1 MGTHGSIGATQP
13 GSKHYVTV
21 PAAQNPAGSKH
32 YVTVAAAPNP
42 ASAENGSSPQDFLNV
57 HNAARAAVGVRP
69 ITWNNV
75 VARYAADYA
84 EKRISDCDLVYSEGP
99 YGENLAWSSG
109 DLSGPEAVR
118 LWIDEKD
125 SYNLKSDVCDSGRE
139 CGHYTQ
145 VISSNS
151 VRLGC
156 AKARCNNGGTFVICN
171 YDPRGDF
178 VGGLPTYVNQ
188 SISRAISPSAA
199 PAPIDVNQSISRAIS
214 PSAAPASYFFPSEH
228 PKRKDMGELVMGL
241 IVGACALIFGLG
253 LFLWFFSRT
262 KRHKDDV
269 NIDNHHHISDVF
281 FSGGEFRYGMAP
293 RRFSLVEL
301 AKVTNNFKGEKLG
314 EGGFGAVYRGHL
326 GDLDTYVAVKRISK
340 ASKQGIKEY
349 ASEVKIISRLRHKNL
364 VKLIGWC
371 HEKHELLLVYEFMA
385 NGSLDSHL
393 FKGKSLLNWD
403 VRYKIVQDLASA
415 LLYLHEEGDHC
426 VLHRDIKTSNIMLNS
441 NFNAKL
447 GDFGLARLVDHA
459 KGSQTTRLAGTMG
472 YMAPEC
478 ISSGKV
484 SKESDVY
491 SFGIV
496 ALEIA
501 CGRRSIEPEYE
512 ESKASLVAWVWDSYG
527 NQRLL
532 DVADQKLCMVF
543 DDKQIE
549 CLLIVGL
556 WCVHPDPSSRPSIR
570 QAIQVLSFE
579 APLPELPGSRPIP
592 TYHAPIASGVKA
604 SEPCFSSLTITVP
617 R

>member
-1 MGTHGSIGATQP
+1 MELCRISVAFSLVVLALFSRTGTHGSIGATQP
-13 GSKHYVTV
+13 GSIQYV
-21 PAAQNPAGSKH
+21 KM
-32 YVTVAAAPNP
+32 AAAPNP

-69 ITWNNV
+69 ITWTNL

-84 EKRISDCDLVYSEGP
+84 EKRISDCDLVHSGGP

-109 DLSGPEAVR
+109 DLSGPDAVR

-125 SYNLKSDVCDSGRE
+125 YYNLKSGVCNSSHV

-145 VISSNS
+145 VIWRNS

-156 AKARCNNGGTFVICN
+156 AKARCNNGGTFIVCN
-171 YDPRGDF
+171 YDPPGNF
-178 VGGLPTYVNQ
+178 VGQL
-188 SISRAISPSAA
+188 
-199 PAPIDVNQSISRAIS
+199 PIDVNQSISRAIS
-214 PSAAPASYFFPSEH
+214 PSAAPAPYFFPSEH
-228 PKRKDMGELVMGL
+228 PKRNMGRLGVGL
-241 IVGACALIFGLG
+241 IVGACGLIFGLG
-253 LFLWFFSRT
+253 LFFWFFSRT

-269 NIDNHHHISDVF
+269 NIDNHDHISDVF

-293 RRFSLVEL
+293 RKFSLVEL
-301 AKVTNNFKGEKLG
+301 AKVTNNFKDEKLG

-326 GDLDTYVAVKRISK
+326 RDLDTYVAVKGISK

-349 ASEVKIISRLRHKNL
+349 ASDVKIISRLRHKNL

-371 HEKHELLLVYEFMA
+371 HEKRELLLVYEFMA

-393 FKGKSLLNWD
+393 FKGKSLPNWE

-426 VLHRDIKTSNIMLNS
+426 VLHRDIKTINIMLNS
-441 NFNAKL
+441 KFNAKL

-478 ISSGKV
+478 VSAGKV

-512 ESKASLVAWVWDSYG
+512 ESKASFVAWVWDSYG

-532 DVADQKLCMVF
+532 DVLN
-543 DDKQIE
+543 
-549 CLLIVGL
+549 
-556 WCVHPDPSSRPSIR
+556 
-570 QAIQVLSFE
+570 FE

-592 TYHAPIASGVKA
+592 TYDAPIASGVKA

>member
-1 MGTHGSIGATQP
+1 MELCKISVAFSLVVLALFSRMGTHGSIGATQP
-13 GSKHYVTV
+13 GSTG
-21 PAAQNPAGSKH
+21 QSN
-32 YVTVAAAPNP
+32 VTVAAAPNP

-69 ITWNNV
+69 ITWNTV

-84 EKRISDCDLVYSEGP
+84 EKRISDCELVHSGGH
-99 YGENLAWSSG
+99 YGENFAWSSG
-109 DLSGPEAVR
+109 DLSGSDAVR
-118 LWIDEKD
+118 MWINENIN
-125 SYNLKSDVCDSGRE
+125 YNLKSGVCDSNRI
-139 CGHYTQ
+139 CRQYAQ
-145 VISSNS
+145 VIWRNAVS
-151 VRLGC
+151 LGC

-171 YDPRGDF
+171 YDPPSNI
-178 VGGLPTYVNQ
+178 VGKL
-188 SISRAISPSAA
+188 
-199 PAPIDVNQSISRAIS
+199 PIDVNQSISRAIS
-214 PSAAPASYFFPSEH
+214 PSAAPAPYFFPSEH
-228 PKRKDMGELVMGL
+228 PKRKDMGGLVVGL
-241 IVGACALIFGLG
+241 IVRACALIFGLG

-262 KRHKDDV
+262 KRHKDDI
-269 NIDNHHHISDVF
+269 NIDNHDHISDAF

-293 RRFSLVEL
+293 RKFSLVEL

-326 GDLDTYVAVKRISK
+326 RDLDTNVAVKRISK

-349 ASEVKIISRLRHKNL
+349 ASVLRGSIISRLRHKNL

-371 HEKHELLLVYEFMA
+371 HEKRELLLVYEFMA

-393 FKGKSLLNWD
+393 FKGKSLLNWE

-478 ISSGKV
+478 VSSGKV

-570 QAIQVLSFE
+570 QAIQVLNFE

>member
-1 MGTHGSIGATQP
+1 MELCKISVAFSLVVLALFSRMGTHGSIGATQP
-13 GSKHYVTV
+13 GSTQYVT
-21 PAAQNPAGSKH
+21 A
-32 YVTVAAAPNP
+32 TVAVAPNP

-57 HNAARAAVGVRP
+57 HNAACAAVGVRP

-75 VARYAADYA
+75 VATYAADYA
-84 EKRISDCDLVYSEGP
+84 EKRISDCGLVHSGGP
-99 YGENLAWSSG
+99 YGENLAWNGG
-109 DLSGPEAVR
+109 DLSGLDAVR
-118 LWIDEKD
+118 SWIDEKD
-125 SYNLKSDVCDSGRE
+125 YYNLKSGVCDSGHV

-145 VISSNS
+145 VIWSNS
-151 VRLGC
+151 VLLGC
-156 AKARCNNGGTFVICN
+156 AKARCINVGTIVICN
-171 YDPRGDF
+171 YGPPGNI
-178 VGGLPTYVNQ
+178 VGKL
-188 SISRAISPSAA
+188 
-199 PAPIDVNQSISRAIS
+199 PIDVNQSISRGIS
-214 PSAAPASYFFPSEH
+214 PTAAPAPYFFPSEH
-228 PKRKDMGELVMGL
+228 PKRKDIGGVVVGL

-262 KRHKDDV
+262 KRLKDDV
-269 NIDNHHHISDVF
+269 NIDDHDHIFDVF
-281 FSGGEFRYGMAP
+281 FNGGEFRYGMAP
-293 RRFSLVEL
+293 RKFFLVEL

-326 GDLDTYVAVKRISK
+326 RELDTYVAVKRISK

-371 HEKHELLLVYEFMA
+371 HEKRELLLVYEFMA

-393 FKGKSLLNWD
+393 FKGKSLLNWE
-403 VRYKIVQDLASA
+403 VRCKIVQDLASA
-415 LLYLHEEGDHC
+415 LLYLHEEGDNC
-426 VLHRDIKTSNIMLNS
+426 VLHRDIKASNIMLDS

-478 ISSGKV
+478 VSSGKV

-532 DVADQKLCMVF
+532 DVVDQKLCMVF

-570 QAIQVLSFE
+570 QAIQVLNFE
-579 APLPELPGSRPIP
+579 AP
-592 TYHAPIASGVKA
+592 
-604 SEPCFSSLTITVP
+604 
-617 R
+617 